1 MVRGDDHEPRSRRGQ
16 CQPHRPALESLV
28 KLIGPIF
35 GWMLK
40 LFPGL
45 RAEFAGFPDLIAALE
60 QQDRSA

>member
-1 MVRGDDHEPRSRRGQ
+1 
-16 CQPHRPALESLV
+16 
-28 KLIGPIF
+28 
-35 GWMLK
+35 MLK